1 MDLYIVKSV
10 FIEIRYTTIWRAEFT
25 TVSLQNYFSVIISL
39 IITNFPHA
47 RYLMSKQSW
56 HLYLL
61 YSISESK
68 L

>member
-25 TVSLQNYFSVIISL
+25 TVSLQNYFSVIIWP

-47 RYLMSKQSW
+47 RYLKSKHSW
-56 HLYLL
+56 HLYPL
-61 YSISESK
+61 YSIGQSI